1 MLGLVGITAWQ
12 VCRIPIQVSDSVGN
26 LLQIQHQPMLDLVV
40 GQFSN
45 GAYVRPLL
53 WAQIKL
59 GYDLA
64 AATLAEAVRRCLPP
78 AGA

>member
-1 MLGLVGITAWQ
+1 MKSRGAGVAILSAVPFSRSSATPHGIAVAFMLGLVGITAWQ

-45 GAYVRPLL
+45 GA
-53 WAQIKL
+53 
-59 GYDLA
+59 
-64 AATLAEAVRRCLPP
+64 
-78 AGA
+78 